1 MNDKIKPKIEDLT
14 EKTFRLLGALQDLDE
29 QDPESHKKFGAA
41 LIEEYNAMVPFLQQ
55 K

>member
-1 MNDKIKPKIEDLT
+1 MEQEENPIDNLT

-41 LIEEYNAMVPFLQQ
+41 LIEQAKAMQPFLQQ
-55 K
+55 R